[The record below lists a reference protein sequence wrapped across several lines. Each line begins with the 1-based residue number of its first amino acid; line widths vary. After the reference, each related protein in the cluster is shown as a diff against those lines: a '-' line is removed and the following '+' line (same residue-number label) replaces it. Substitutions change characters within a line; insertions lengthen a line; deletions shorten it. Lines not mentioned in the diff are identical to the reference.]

1 MDEKYRENDLFDP
14 ETYFANMI
22 GVSLP
27 TDAKP
32 ETIRL
37 KVFQKSA
44 MHVETKKIHHSQCIV
59 SRNDDGSIEIELTVV
74 VNYELISTILG
85 FGAAVK
91 VLGPEGVVGKIKREI
106 INSLNRY
113 TVSQFEQE

>member
-1 MDEKYRENDLFDP
+1 
-14 ETYFANMI
+14 MI

-27 TDAKP
+27 TDAMP

-37 KVFQKSA
+37 KVFKQSA
-44 MHVETKKIHHSQCIV
+44 MHVETKKIHYSQRIV

-91 VLGPEGVVGKIKREI
+91 VLGPERVVGKIKGEI

-113 TVSQFEQE
+113 TVSQFDQE